1 MKSKARFYIS
11 IFLEISLVAGLCAL
25 IVSETGPRT
34 ACRYVYVD
42 AMAQDLIFVLIY
54 VVIAG
59 ILVLP
64 TFDFTKNLI
73 SRRSSTSSQRIT
85 PTMSLAFVLSNFTKT
100 ILLFASIYYYFGII
114 DTSAQENVAET
125 SFSDTLYFSIV
136 TFTTL
141 GYGDFKPCEHIRL
154 FAGLEAFIGTFML
167 PFASGI
173 IIGSML
179 QAPDP
184 DQAVSTTSRQDPPT
198 TRPLTHPA
206 TRYLPYRFRLRRK
219 RRNSPATADRP
230 GRAPPSE

>member
-1 MKSKARFYIS
+1 MNNKTRFYLY

-34 ACRYVYVD
+34 ACRYIYVD
-42 AMAQDLIFVLIY
+42 AIAQDLVFVSIY

-59 ILVLP
+59 ILIVP
-64 TFDFTKNLI
+64 AFDFTRNLI
-73 SRRSSTSSQRIT
+73 SRAPGTPSQRIT
-85 PTMSLAFVLSNFTKT
+85 PAMSLVFILSNFTKT
-100 ILLFASIYYYFGII
+100 ILLFAVIYYYFGIV
-114 DTSAQENVAET
+114 DTSAQEDTVDIG
-125 SFSDTLYFSIV
+125 FSDTLYFSIV

-179 QAPDP
+179 QAPGP
-184 DQAVSTTSRQDPPT
+184 EQAASTTSRQDPPR
-198 TRPLTHPA
+198 TRQPTRPA

-219 RRNSPATADRP
+219 RRNSQATEDRP
-230 GRAPPSE
+230 DQAPPLE

>member
-1 MKSKARFYIS
+1 MKNKARFYIS
-11 IFLEISLVAGLCAL
+11 IFLEIALVAGLCAL
-25 IVSETGPRT
+25 IVRETGPRT

-42 AMAQDLIFVLIY
+42 AVAQDLVFVSIY
-54 VVIAG
+54 VIIAG

-64 TFDFTKNLI
+64 AFDFTRNLI
-73 SRRSSTSSQRIT
+73 SRRSSASSQRIT
-85 PTMSLAFVLSNFTKT
+85 PTMSLVFVLSSFTKT
-100 ILLFASIYYYFGII
+100 ILLFAAIYYYFGII
-114 DTSAQENVAET
+114 DTSAQENAVET

-141 GYGDFKPCEHIRL
+141 GYGDFKPCEHIRM

-179 QAPDP
+179 QAPGP
-184 DQAVSTTSRQDPPT
+184 DQTATTIFRQGQPT
-198 TRPLTHPA
+198 TRRPSRPA
-206 TRYLPYRFRLRRK
+206 TRYLPYRFRLKRK